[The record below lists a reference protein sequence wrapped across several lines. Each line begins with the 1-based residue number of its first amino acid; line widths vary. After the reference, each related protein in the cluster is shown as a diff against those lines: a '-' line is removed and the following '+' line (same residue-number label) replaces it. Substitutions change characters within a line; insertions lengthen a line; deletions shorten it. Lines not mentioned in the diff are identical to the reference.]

1 MSVVFIFDVAG
12 IANSV
17 CLKQAR
23 YLFGPF
29 KNSALT
35 ECELG

>member
-1 MSVVFIFDVAG
+1 MSVIFIFDVAG
-12 IANSV
+12 IANS
-17 CLKQAR
+17 KQASN
-23 YLFGPF
+23 LFGPF

>member
-1 MSVVFIFDVAG
+1 MSVIFIFAVAG
-12 IANSV
+12 IANST
-17 CLKQAR
+17 CSKQASN
-23 YLFGPF
+23 LFGPF